1 MRCLLDLPH
10 LGSPGRR
17 ADDIMEESARD
28 QLSGELG
35 SISLSTP
42 SLPVTFSNEK
52 NLSEL
57 GQSKKNRVRGL
68 LVVRLTL
75 LCHPKLSLTKSLSV
89 LLTALLAY
97 FPGNDWAPR

>member
-1 MRCLLDLPH
+1 MTSWRKALGTSCQESWVPSPSPH
-10 LGSPGRR
+10 PHS
-17 ADDIMEESARD
+17 
-28 QLSGELG
+28 
-35 SISLSTP
+35 
-42 SLPVTFSNEK
+42 PVTFSNEK